1 MTEEPK
7 VIRGFVITFKENGN
21 KDSTL
26 IEASS
31 EREAIKEFRESYPK
45 AEILKIESLYT
56 KVRIPG
62 YLLPPPKEGGL
73 Y

>member
-1 MTEEPK
+1 MEGEPK
-7 VIRGFVITFKENGN
+7 ILRGFVITFKENGH

-26 IEASS
+26 IEAPS
-31 EREAIKEFRESYPK
+31 ERDAIKEFRESYPK

-56 KVRIPG
+56 KMRIPG
-62 YLLPPPKEGGL
+62 HLIPQKEGGL